1 MSMSFFFFAF
11 MYLFHAKNTQY
22 KNKILFA
29 NSKKFCSVLIAWD
42 YYLYIKR
49 FSFEDFLLCFRHGS
63 CPVFE
68 FLKKSSKKLA
78 GHEREEY
85 GNYFEIVFVPF
96 VMEDLL

>member
-1 MSMSFFFFAF
+1 MSKSFFFFAF
-11 MYLFHAKNTQY
+11 IYLFHAKNTQY

-29 NSKKFCSVLIAWD
+29 NSKKKILLFPNSLGD

-85 GNYFEIVFVPF
+85 GIF
-96 VMEDLL
+96 

>member
-1 MSMSFFFFAF
+1 MPIFYYVDELFFFAF

-29 NSKKFCSVLIAWD
+29 NSKKIFALSEYQGD

-68 FLKKSSKKLA
+68 FFKKSSKKLA
-78 GHEREEY
+78 GYEREQY
-85 GNYFEIVFVPF
+85 GIF
-96 VMEDLL
+96 